1 MSIYQSEI
9 KDRNYLEY
17 KERMFSEKELLTL
30 ANEILEK
37 EKNIKTVVR
46 NLLTDLSNEKPY
58 NKNFDWNI
66 GSTIQ
71 HFNPN
76 DVLSAFKKVK
86 SNYLTDSIGL
96 SWVLGEFKLQDQTVI
111 EFLYEVILNG
121 RDSEAWWRAAFS
133 LEKIGIENA
142 VVLLKRG
149 LKSNGLKNLDF
160 YLENL
165 NDKKSI
171 IGVLLRSSNFTL
183 RSKIYPKL
191 KKTFIESDDTS
202 TLINCSWLL
211 GRFKLI
217 DEEIL
222 NKLVSIINSNQDY
235 ELVYYTFFAIQEL
248 ANPALSQLFENYC
261 DKEDALLR
269 KMAVRGLSYIP
280 SSENQLLLEKL
291 FAQETNPYV
300 LAEISQSLYRI
311 KNVKTKTKISLL
323 KKHSDIENGLIIDDS
338 DKWYADPSIYEEF
351 SLAEDPENISFKLI
365 ENEINSRLDSISNPI
380 DLATG
385 TGRALRYFVNNLKFN
400 GSFFA
405 VDRSIEMLNYLERV
419 LNRNHGYIQNI
430 ELVESTLDSLDI
442 GIQSDFI
449 LSSFGF
455 PSKFTNKKQCLLEL
469 QQVHNHLSEKGL
481 FVTLGWD
488 ETFNDELNYYWF
500 RHIPDEIG
508 EFDFEKWRQKRMSEF
523 ASPRNCNLTWF
534 KKRIIVPLQFDN
546 LEQAV
551 KIMGN
556 LFGRDAAKD
565 IIEQERTE
573 WTMSLG
579 ITLNT
584 KQEIGNIIQN
594 LK

>member
-1 MSIYQSEI
+1 MTVYESEI
-9 KDRNYLEY
+9 KNRNYSDY
-17 KERMFSEKELLTL
+17 KARMFSEQELLVI
-30 ANEILEK
+30 AKEILK
-37 EKNIKTVVR
+37 KSSDIKSVVK
-46 NLLTDLSNEKPY
+46 NLLIDLSNEKPY
-58 NKNFDWNI
+58 NKDFDWNI

-71 HFNPN
+71 HFHPN
-76 DVLSAFKKVK
+76 DVLTAFKEVD
-86 SNYLTDSIGL
+86 SVNLTDSIGL
-96 SWVLGEFKLQDQTVI
+96 SWVLGEFKLKDQNVI
-111 EFLYEVILNG
+111 DFLYQVILNG
-121 RDSEAWWRAAFS
+121 NDSEAWWRAAFS
-133 LEKIGIENA
+133 LEKIGIEDA

-149 LKSNGLKNLDF
+149 LKAKGLKNLDY
-160 YLENL
+160 YLNNL

-171 IGVLLRSSNFTL
+171 IGILLRSSNFTL
-183 RSKIYPKL
+183 RSKIYPSL
-191 KKTFIESDDTS
+191 KKAFIENDDTP

-222 NKLVSIINSNQDY
+222 KKTVALINSNQDY
-235 ELVYYTFFAIQEL
+235 ELVYYTYFAIQEL
-248 ANPALSQLFENYC
+248 ANPALSELFQSFC
-261 DKEDALLR
+261 KKEDALLR

-291 FAQETNPYV
+291 LASEVNPYV
-300 LAEISQSLYRI
+300 LSEISQSLYRI
-311 KNVKTKTKISLL
+311 KNVQAKRRISLL

-351 SLAEDPENISFKLI
+351 SLAEDPENICFKLI
-365 ENEINSRLDSISNPI
+365 ENEINSRLQVISNPI

-385 TGRALRYFVNNLKFN
+385 TGRALRYFVNNLKFQ
-400 GSFFA
+400 GSFYA
-405 VDRSIEMLNYLERV
+405 VDRSKEMLGYLEKV

-430 ELVESTLDSLDI
+430 ELVESTLDKLDL

-449 LSSFGF
+449 ISSFGF
-455 PSKFTNKKQCLLEL
+455 PTKFTNKKQCLKELE
-469 QQVHNHLSEKGL
+469 QVHNHLSEKGI

-488 ETFNDELNYYWF
+488 ETFNDELNFYWF

-508 EFDFEKWRQKRMSEF
+508 EFDFEKWRQKRMTEF
-523 ASPRNCNLTWF
+523 DSPRNCNLSWY
-534 KKRIIVPLQFDN
+534 KERIIVPLQFDS
-546 LEQAV
+546 LEQSV

-565 IIEQERTE
+565 IVEKERTE

-584 KQEIGNIIQN
+584 KNEIEQIIKILQ
-594 LK
+594 